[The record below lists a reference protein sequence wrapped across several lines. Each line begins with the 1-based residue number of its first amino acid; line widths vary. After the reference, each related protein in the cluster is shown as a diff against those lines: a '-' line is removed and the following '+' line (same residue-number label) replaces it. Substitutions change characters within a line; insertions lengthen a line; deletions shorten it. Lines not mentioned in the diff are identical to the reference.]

1 MLYLNGVFLL
11 RDFLF
16 SLCFSSADPTV
27 RRSFAHREIKSIFW
41 SDRDETTE
49 RPRQYAALVQTST
62 EIVMLSQI
70 RVGVPASVFEHL
82 KASAETEQRSLS
94 NMAAKILTDF
104 VEARRQLA
112 ERYRDQEVPA

>member
-1 MLYLNGVFLL
+1 
-11 RDFLF
+11 
-16 SLCFSSADPTV
+16 
-27 RRSFAHREIKSIFW
+27 
-41 SDRDETTE
+41 
-49 RPRQYAALVQTST
+49 
-62 EIVMLSQI
+62 MLSQI